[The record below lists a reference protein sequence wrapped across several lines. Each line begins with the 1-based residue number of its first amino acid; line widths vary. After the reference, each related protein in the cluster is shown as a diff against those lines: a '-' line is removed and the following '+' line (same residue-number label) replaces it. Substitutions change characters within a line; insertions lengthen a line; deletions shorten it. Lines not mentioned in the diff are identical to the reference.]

1 MDNSME
7 EVQKSCIEL
16 TEDLLKEY
24 KHILRYIKKTEEKL
38 EDMKLEENIT
48 TVGSIAYDSIQ
59 VSHTYNIGRMTERK
73 ALDRVEDETD
83 LNIELY
89 KNKKLKKEIEKHINN
104 LSPTHREILKYR
116 FIDGLGWLEIVE
128 KMNYSERQLIY
139 KKNEAVRSIAIELY
153 GVKVFEEEQ
162 PTLFSMIGI

>member
-1 MDNSME
+1 
-7 EVQKSCIEL
+7 
-16 TEDLLKEY
+16 
-24 KHILRYIKKTEEKL
+24 
-38 EDMKLEENIT
+38 
-48 TVGSIAYDSIQ
+48 
-59 VSHTYNIGRMTERK
+59 MTERK